1 MNTCS
6 ACGNSALWEMHLNG
20 TASCRNCGILVHN
33 ELFVDPGAENFMHSF
48 QSMSVL
54 HQTQTYTRAKR
65 FKKYLNRAC
74 MRQSVNSVPDATW
87 KYLLDHRPYSGPP
100 SILRRLKQAGRK
112 LRNKCYD
119 CLPLLVHHL
128 CDVRVPVL
136 CDREVTVAM
145 DLFKVIDAAFP
156 KDGGFMSYAYALEFV
171 LLRMDRADMLPFL
184 SGIQCSKRRAHYHEK
199 LTRIFRDASSGGT
212 QQASGSMLPGSCSS
226 APPVASGTTAALEQ
240 SQPPGGSIYQLLLAG
255 RAQCKSD

>member
-6 ACGNSALWEMHLNG
+6 ACGNSALWEMHMNG

-33 ELFVDPGAENFMHSF
+33 ELFVDPGADNFMHSF

-74 MRQSVNSVPDATW
+74 MRQSVN
-87 KYLLDHRPYSGPP
+87 SGPP

-136 CDREVTVAM
+136 CDREITVAAEM
-145 DLFKVIDAAFP
+145 FKVIDAAFP

-171 LLRMDRADMLPFL
+171 LVRMDRADMLPYL

-199 LTRIFRDASSGGT
+199 LTRIFRDASSGEI

-226 APPVASGTTAALEQ
+226 ALPVASGTTAALEQ
-240 SQPPGGSIYQLLLAG
+240 IQPPGGSIYQLLLAG